1 MTDLPESQ
9 PGRAGNAEPK
19 FTNRLIHETSP
30 YLLQHA
36 HNPVDWYPW
45 GLEALEKARAEDKPI
60 LLSVGYS
67 ACHWCH
73 RLREESFEDEA
84 TAALI
89 NRYFVSIKVDREER
103 PDIDALYMDAIQALT
118 GSGGWPM
125 TVFLV
130 PEDGAPFFGGT
141 YFPPK
146 DRYGM
151 PSFTKVLESMAEL
164 YRTRR
169 DAVEQQ
175 ADEFRNLYRRQSEV
189 SLRLPTEALV
199 TSVTLDPEILEQA
212 EDRLLATIDAVNGGF
227 GRAPKFPHPMGLEYL
242 LRMEARARA
251 SHSPGADSPGAD
263 SPGADSPGADDNRR
277 LHLIRLT
284 LDKMARGGVYDQV
297 GGGFHRYATD
307 ARWQVPH
314 FEKMLY
320 DNALLAQVYLH
331 AWQLTGEPAYRR
343 ICEEILDYVLREMTD
358 PQGGF
363 YSTQDADSD
372 GVEGAFYVWTKAELL
387 EALGE
392 ADAALAEQIY
402 PVTEAGNFE
411 GSNIL
416 HLDRTEAEIADQ
428 LGMSESE
435 LRELIERIR
444 KTLYE
449 TRSRRH
455 WPGRDDKVLA
465 VWNGFMLRAMAEA
478 GRILS
483 RSDYTQAAERNARF
497 LLGQMIL
504 QQGNAGGAK
513 GAGLLRSWRRGSAKI
528 DAFLEDYASV
538 VNGLLTTYETTGEV
552 VFLSEARTLA
562 DKLLSRFWDE
572 ASGSFFD
579 TAVSGHEDLIGRP
592 RELTDGATP
601 SGTSLAAEALLR
613 LASFFGDD
621 RYHEYA
627 TRVLVPLS
635 AAMAEQPSSFSYF
648 LCALDDYLGPMY
660 EIAIV
665 AASPDDAGALELERA
680 VASRYLPRTV
690 LAVARFTRAEG
701 GIQGGES
708 PDGAS
713 AVPLLRDRGLLE
725 GKSAAYVCQNFVCQQ
740 PVTGTDDLLRL
751 L

>member
-9 PGRAGNAEPK
+9 QGRAGNTEPK

-45 GLEALEKARAEDKPI
+45 GPEALEKARAEDKPI

-103 PDIDALYMDAIQALT
+103 PDIDALYMDAVQALT

-169 DAVEQQ
+169 DAVGQQ
-175 ADEFRNLYRRQSEV
+175 AEEFRNLYRRQSEV
-189 SLRLPTEALV
+189 SLRLPTEVAV
-199 TSVTLDPEILEQA
+199 SSVTLDPEILAQA

-251 SHSPGADSPGAD
+251 SQ
-263 SPGADSPGADDNRR
+263 SPGADDNRR

-331 AWQLTGEPAYRR
+331 AWQLTGEPVYRR
-343 ICEEILDYVLREMTD
+343 ICEETLDYVLREMTD

-372 GVEGAFYVWTKAELL
+372 GIEGAFYVWTKAELSS
-387 EALGE
+387 ALGE

-402 PVTEAGNFE
+402 QVTEAGNFE

-416 HLDRTEAEIADQ
+416 HLDQSEAEIADQ

-455 WPGRDDKVLA
+455 WPGRDDKVLS

-483 RSDYTQAAERNARF
+483 RPDYTQAAERNAKF
-497 LLGQMIL
+497 LLEQMVL
-504 QQGNAGGAK
+504 HQGNAGGT
-513 GAGLLRSWRRGSAKI
+513 GGGLLLRSWRQGSAKI

-538 VNGLLTTYETTGEV
+538 VNGLLSTYETTGEV
-552 VFLSEARTLA
+552 FFLSEARTLA

-613 LASFFGDD
+613 LASFFGEG

-627 TRVLVPLS
+627 ARVLVPLS
-635 AAMAEQPSSFSYF
+635 AAMVEQPSSFSHF

-680 VASRYLPRTV
+680 VAGHYLPRTV
-690 LAVARFTRAEG
+690 LAVARLTSAEA

-708 PDGAS
+708 ADAS
-713 AVPLLRDRGLLE
+713 TVPLLRDRGLVE

-740 PVTGTDDLLRL
+740 PVTEPADLLSL

>member
-9 PGRAGNAEPK
+9 QGHPSPSEPK

-45 GLEALEKARAEDKPI
+45 GPEALEKARAEDKPI

-103 PDIDALYMDAIQALT
+103 PDIDALYMDAVQALT

-175 ADEFRNLYRRQSEV
+175 AEEFRNLYRRQGEV
-189 SLRLPTEALV
+189 SLRLPTEAVV

-251 SHSPGADSPGAD
+251 SH
-263 SPGADSPGADDNRR
+263 SPGADDNRR

-343 ICEEILDYVLREMTD
+343 ICEETLDYVLREMTD

-372 GVEGAFYVWTKAELL
+372 GIEGAFYVWTKAELR

-402 PVTEAGNFE
+402 QVTEAGNFE
-411 GSNIL
+411 GSNIP
-416 HLDRTEAEIADQ
+416 HLDQSEAEIADQ

-435 LRELIERIR
+435 LRELVERIR

-455 WPGRDDKVLA
+455 WPGRDDKVLS

-483 RSDYTQAAERNARF
+483 RPDYTQAAERNAGF
-497 LLGQMIL
+497 LLEQMVIHR
-504 QQGNAGGAK
+504 GSAGGTAD
-513 GAGLLRSWRRGSAKI
+513 GLLLRSWRQGSAKI
-528 DAFLEDYASV
+528 DAYLEDYASV
-538 VNGLLTTYETTGEV
+538 VNGLLSTYETTGQV

-562 DKLLSRFWDE
+562 DKLLDRFWDE
-572 ASGSFFD
+572 PSGSFFD

-592 RELTDGATP
+592 RGLTDGATP

-613 LASFFGDD
+613 LAALFGEE
-621 RYHEYA
+621 RYQEYA
-627 TRVLVPLS
+627 ARVLVPLS
-635 AAMAEQPSSFSYF
+635 AAMVEQPSSFSHF

-665 AASPDDAGALELERA
+665 AASPEDARALELERA
-680 VASRYLPRTV
+680 VAGRYLPRTV
-690 LAVARFTRAEG
+690 LAVASATAEG
-701 GIQGGES
+701 GES
-708 PDGAS
+708 AAAS
-713 AVPLLRDRGLLE
+713 TVPLLRDRGLVD
-725 GKSAAYVCQNFVCQQ
+725 GKSAAYVCQNFVCQK
-740 PVTGTDDLLRL
+740 PVTEPADLLSL